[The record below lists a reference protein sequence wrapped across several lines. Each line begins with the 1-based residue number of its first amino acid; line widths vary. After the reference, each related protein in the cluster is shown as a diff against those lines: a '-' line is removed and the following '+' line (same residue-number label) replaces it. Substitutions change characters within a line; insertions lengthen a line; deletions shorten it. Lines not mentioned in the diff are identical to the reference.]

1 MKGHEFVRV
10 LVVGGGGR
18 EHALIWA
25 LGKSPVVEKIYAAP
39 GNDAMGE
46 MAEIVDI
53 ADKDVPALVDF
64 AAKNAI
70 SLVVCGPEV
79 PLALGLADQLSAR
92 NIPCFGPSKAA
103 AQLEASKGFL
113 KDLCAKYNIPTAR
126 YGRFT
131 EPAPAKAFLA
141 TMSAPFVIKADGLA
155 AGKGVV
161 IAETQKQAEAA
172 IEEMLSGQFGA
183 ASAEIVIE
191 EFLHGEEASFFA
203 LTDGEAILPMVA
215 AQDHKRAFDGD
226 KGPNTGG
233 MGAYSPAPVFTGE
246 IYTRTMEEIIEPTV
260 QAMRDEGMP
269 YCGVL
274 YAGLMICADGPK
286 LIEYNVRFGDPECQ
300 ILMRRLQSD
309 IAPVLMACATGKL
322 AGHRLDW
329 SGHSA
334 ALIVMAAKGYP
345 GAYEK
350 NSVIKGL
357 EKAAAM
363 EGVEIF
369 HAGTKREGEK
379 WLANGG
385 RVLNITAL
393 ADTGP
398 EALDRAYKAVAEI
411 EWPEGFYRSDIGWR
425 LREWMK

>member
-161 IAETQKQAEAA
+161 IAETRKQAEAA

-246 IYTRTMEEIIEPTV
+246 IYARTMEEIIEPTV
-260 QAMRDEGMP
+260 QAMGEEGMP
-269 YCGVL
+269 YRGVL

-329 SGHSA
+329 SGRSA

-357 EKAAAM
+357 EKADAL

-369 HAGTKREGEK
+369 HAGTKRDGEK

-398 EALDRAYKAVAEI
+398 EALDRAYEAVAEI
-411 EWPEGFYRSDIGWR
+411 EWPEAFYRSDIGWR

>member
-161 IAETQKQAEAA
+161 IAETRKQAEAA

-203 LTDGEAILPMVA
+203 LTDGEVILPMVA
-215 AQDHKRAFDGD
+215 AQAHKRAFDGD

-246 IYTRTMEEIIEPTV
+246 IYARTMEEIIEPTV
-260 QAMRDEGMP
+260 QAMGEEGMP
-269 YCGVL
+269 YRGVL

-329 SGHSA
+329 SGRSA

-357 EKAAAM
+357 EKADAL

-369 HAGTKREGEK
+369 HAGTKRDGEK

>member
-161 IAETQKQAEAA
+161 IAETRKQAEAA
-172 IEEMLSGQFGA
+172 I
-183 ASAEIVIE
+183 
-191 EFLHGEEASFFA
+191 
-203 LTDGEAILPMVA
+203 
-215 AQDHKRAFDGD
+215 
-226 KGPNTGG
+226 
-233 MGAYSPAPVFTGE
+233 
-246 IYTRTMEEIIEPTV
+246 
-260 QAMRDEGMP
+260 
-269 YCGVL
+269 
-274 YAGLMICADGPK
+274 
-286 LIEYNVRFGDPECQ
+286 
-300 ILMRRLQSD
+300 
-309 IAPVLMACATGKL
+309 
-322 AGHRLDW
+322 
-329 SGHSA
+329 
-334 ALIVMAAKGYP
+334 
-345 GAYEK
+345 
-350 NSVIKGL
+350 
-357 EKAAAM
+357 
-363 EGVEIF
+363 
-369 HAGTKREGEK
+369 
-379 WLANGG
+379 
-385 RVLNITAL
+385 
-393 ADTGP
+393 
-398 EALDRAYKAVAEI
+398 
-411 EWPEGFYRSDIGWR
+411 
-425 LREWMK
+425 